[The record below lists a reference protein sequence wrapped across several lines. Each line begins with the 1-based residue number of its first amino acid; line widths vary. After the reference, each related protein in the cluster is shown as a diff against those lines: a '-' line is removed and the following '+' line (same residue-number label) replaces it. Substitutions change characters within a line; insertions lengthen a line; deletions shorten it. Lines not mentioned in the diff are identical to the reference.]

1 MVDENFKEWL
11 DKQERLG
18 KKFTKEQLE
27 WLKMIKNHISTSLS
41 VNIDEFHKF
50 NKKQCQSQY

>member
-11 DKQERLG
+11 AKQERLG

-27 WLKMIKNHISTSLS
+27 WLK
-41 VNIDEFHKF
+41 DD
-50 NKKQCQSQY
+50 KKSYCNFAFCEYR